1 MKPNPLRDPRDR
13 RIPRLA
19 GPCVLVLFGVTGD
32 LASKKLLPAIYDLA
46 NRGLLPPGFSLV
58 GFARRDWADADF
70 AQITHDAVKANA
82 RTAFRED
89 VWRQLSEGIRFVPG
103 EFADDAAFDRLAET
117 VAELDAE
124 RGTGGNYCFYLSVPP
139 WAFPVVVQQLKRS
152 GLSKPAESGPP
163 NGTGRSWRRVV
174 IEKPFGH
181 DLASARELNDMLDAV
196 FPPQAVFRI
205 DHYLG
210 KETVQN
216 LLALRFANELFEP
229 IWNRSYVDHVQI
241 TMAEDIGIGGR
252 AGYYDG
258 IGAARDVIQNHLLQ
272 LLALTAMEEP
282 LSFSAESLRA
292 EKEKVLA
299 AVQVPSDLAACTARG
314 QYSAGWQG
322 GIEVPGYLEE
332 EGIPPDS
339 ITETYAALRLTVD
352 NRRWAGVPFYL
363 RTGKRLPTR
372 MTEIAV
378 MFQRAPHLP
387 FDATDTLEL
396 GQNALVIRVQPD
408 EGVTLRFGSKVPGSA
423 MEVRDVNMDFAYG
436 ESFTESSPEA
446 YERLLLDVLIG
457 DPPLFPRQEEVE
469 LSWRILDP
477 IEDYWASHD
486 KPEQYPAGTRG
497 PAGADALLARDGRAW
512 RRL

>member
-1 MKPNPLRDPRDR
+1 
-13 RIPRLA
+13 
-19 GPCVLVLFGVTGD
+19 
-32 LASKKLLPAIYDLA
+32 
-46 NRGLLPPGFSLV
+46 
-58 GFARRDWADADF
+58 
-70 AQITHDAVKANA
+70 
-82 RTAFRED
+82 
-89 VWRQLSEGIRFVPG
+89 
-103 EFADDAAFDRLAET
+103 
-117 VAELDAE
+117 
-124 RGTGGNYCFYLSVPP
+124 
-139 WAFPVVVQQLKRS
+139 
-152 GLSKPAESGPP
+152 
-163 NGTGRSWRRVV
+163 
-174 IEKPFGH
+174 
-181 DLASARELNDMLDAV
+181 MLDAV
-196 FPPQAVFRI
+196 FPSSAVFRI

-216 LLALRFANELFEP
+216 LLAMRFSNTLFEP

-272 LLALTAMEEP
+272 LVALTAMEEP
-282 LSFSAESLRA
+282 LSFSAESLRS

-299 AVQVPSDLAACTARG
+299 AVQIPEDIGADTARG

-322 GIEVPGYLEE
+322 GVAVRGYLQED
-332 EGIPPDS
+332 GIPADS
-339 ITETYAALRLTVD
+339 VTETYAALRLTID

-387 FDATDTLEL
+387 FAKTDTAEL

-477 IEDYWASHD
+477 IEEYWAEHD
-486 KPEQYPAGTRG
+486 KPEQYPAGTDG
-497 PAGADALLARDGRAW
+497 PAGADRLLARDGRAW